1 MKCYFKQTTYIYI
14 CVFVYVSVY
23 DGFFVSVLSITSL
36 RVYFLLRRVSPL
48 QRSVFVNTVRRGRDV
63 NTGSSLIFM

>member
-1 MKCYFKQTTYIYI
+1 MKCYFKQTNTYIY
-14 CVFVYVSVY
+14 VFVYVSVY

>member
-1 MKCYFKQTTYIYI
+1 MKCYFKQTTYIY
-14 CVFVYVSVY
+14 VFVYVSVY

-48 QRSVFVNTVRRGRDV
+48 QRSVFVNTVFRGRDV

>member
-1 MKCYFKQTTYIYI
+1 MKCYFKQTTYIY
-14 CVFVYVSVY
+14 VFVYVSVY

-48 QRSVFVNTVRRGRDV
+48 QRSVFVNTVCRGRDV